1 MDTIVRAF
9 SWSQVGRSPSI
20 QKEKTMKTNRRNLL
34 KSAATAAPILA
45 LSAMSETLS
54 AAPNGTRPTVLSN
67 LSVVATSSTQ
77 MRVTGTLAT
86 LTGTGLA
93 GMKVD
98 IYSVS
103 QASFTRWSTVYTDNS
118 GQFRSTT
125 SKVPVG
131 NKIQIVV
138 DGTGAYSQPFL
149 TFNRP

>member
-1 MDTIVRAF
+1 
-9 SWSQVGRSPSI
+9 
-20 QKEKTMKTNRRNLL
+20 MKINRRNLL
-34 KSAATAAPILA
+34 KSVAIAAPILTVA
-45 LSAMSETLS
+45 AISEIAS

-77 MRVTGTLAT
+77 MRVTGNLAT
-86 LTGTGLA
+86 LTGSGLA
-93 GMKVD
+93 GMKID

-103 QASFTRWSTVYTDNS
+103 QATFTRWSTVYTDNS
-118 GQFRSTT
+118 GNFTSTT

-138 DGTGAYSQPFL
+138 DGNGAYSQPFL